1 MKKLNLKNV
10 TMGTWVRT
18 IVLLIALVNQLFVIF
33 GKTSKTIDIDQ
44 WYEYVS
50 YALTVITSITG
61 WWKNNSFTDKAQE
74 ADNILNGGSKDE

>member
-10 TMGTWVRT
+10 TMSTWVRT

-61 WWKNNSFTDKAQE
+61 WWKNNSFTQAAIG
-74 ADNILNGGSKDE
+74 ADEVLKKNKKK